1 MTEHTPGPWEWLN
14 LGFGFELIGNN
25 GRPVIDCDCSIEA
38 PGDFTLLAAAP
49 DLLAACEAEEA
60 VEPLRRAVW
69 DAEKAFDRLPQYAPK
84 EEQDK
89 AVKRWTDAH
98 NAFIDQLNLID
109 RLRPAAIRKARGEVA
124 P

>member
-25 GRPVIDCDCSIEA
+25 GRPVIDCDCRIEA

-49 DLLAACEAEEA
+49 DLLAACEALLESN
-60 VEPLRRAVW
+60 LQLQRAVHGGLRNGP
-69 DAEKAFDRLPQYAPK
+69 AEDM
-84 EEQDK
+84 
-89 AVKRWTDAH
+89 AV
-98 NAFIDQLNLID
+98 
-109 RLRPAAIRKARGEVA
+109 AAVAKARGEVT